1 MRDYDGNFAP
11 GSMLF
16 FSLQGSL
23 DESYAAAMRVS
34 NHIAAH
40 ALSVTL
46 AVSLGQIKTLIEHPA
61 SMTHSA
67 IAPEVQM
74 QGGIL
79 PGGLRLSVGLEDP
92 RDIIADLERAL
103 AQATAPA

>member
-67 IAPEVQM
+67 ISPEVQM

-103 AQATAPA
+103 ALAKAPA